1 LVLYHYFR
9 AKIDRYVF
17 EMEEISFQLVEELSF
32 DAMRAKKKSERA
44 WEKKSKPE
52 NIKRE

>member
-17 EMEEISFQLVEELSF
+17 EMEEISFQLIEELSF
-32 DAMRAKKKSERA
+32 LAMR
-44 WEKKSKPE
+44 EKKEKEKQGKS
-52 NIKRE
+52 